1 MSDVAVPRR
10 LLELVSQSEFWVT
23 ALRNEAERLE
33 RLGRLLGVPV
43 IAVTTVTGAAI
54 FTQLNSNPASWAK
67 VLFGLVNLLA
77 AVLAAAV
84 VLGVD
89 REHARGADHH
99 VVDVGLG
106 PGHAQVMADP
116 PSRLAPGAPTGGR
129 RGVRLRRRA
138 AMPGSRGWA
147 GTAAATKH
155 PPPLPG
161 LKRKLRSGAESSQ
174 LSACPMVA
182 AGGRTPGLARPH
194 SRKPTAR
201 SEAGSC
207 GCQILGRRS

>member
-1 MSDVAVPRR
+1 MTAMSDVAVPRR

-116 PSRLAPGAPTGGR
+116 PAGLHQGLQQAGDVAFAFGAALPCQGLG
-129 RGVRLRRRA
+129 
-138 AMPGSRGWA
+138 A
-147 GTAAATKH
+147 GPEPQ
-155 PPPLPG
+155 PPPSTRHP
-161 LKRKLRSGAESSQ
+161 
-174 LSACPMVA
+174 
-182 AGGRTPGLARPH
+182 
-194 SRKPTAR
+194 
-201 SEAGSC
+201 
-207 GCQILGRRS
+207 CQG

>member
-77 AVLAAAV
+77 AVLAAVQTYVAFPARAQAAKNSGEQFGKLFGQMLDV
-84 VLGVD
+84 ED
-89 REHARGADHH
+89 RIESGEDVPRAELQALYQRYEDLKNAR
-99 VVDVGLG
+99 
-106 PGHAQVMADP
+106 
-116 PSRLAPGAPTGGR
+116 PSVAERPQRQARRELQEKAGR
-129 RGVRLRRRA
+129 RQ
-138 AMPGSRGWA
+138 P
-147 GTAAATKH
+147 
-155 PPPLPG
+155 
-161 LKRKLRSGAESSQ
+161 
-174 LSACPMVA
+174 
-182 AGGRTPGLARPH
+182 
-194 SRKPTAR
+194 
-201 SEAGSC
+201 
-207 GCQILGRRS
+207 